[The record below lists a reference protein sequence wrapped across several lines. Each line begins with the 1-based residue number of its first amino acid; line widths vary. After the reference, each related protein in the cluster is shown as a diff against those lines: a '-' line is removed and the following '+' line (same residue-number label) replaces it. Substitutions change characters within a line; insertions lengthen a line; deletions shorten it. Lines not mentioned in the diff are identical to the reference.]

1 MRYLL
6 IPTLLLLTTGALR
19 ADDLN
24 DLPELACAEASTPLE
39 REHIGCTKRD
49 VAHAED
55 RDDSAVRFEVEPAPK
70 D

>member
-6 IPTLLLLTTGALR
+6 IPTLLLVTTNAPR

-39 REHIGCTKRD
+39 REHIGCPKRD

-55 RDDSAVRFEVEPAPK
+55 PSDSAVRFNLEPVEK
-70 D
+70 N